1 MKKLPAFIAS
11 CACAVGITLMASP
24 ADAAVLTQGMRSGDV
39 VQLQRQLAQHG
50 FFHANT
56 TGYYGS
62 ITTSAVKQFQRAH
75 GLSADGV
82 AGPATLSKLGGKRSG
97 IVTASARVSSSSS
110 NRVASYH
117 ANDKEAVDILAHVIY
132 GEARGESFRGQ
143 VAVGAVVLNRVQSG
157 QFPNTIWEV
166 VMQPGQFTAVADGQ
180 YYLKPNQSA
189 YNAARQ
195 ALRGVDPT
203 NGSLYY
209 YNPRIATSQW
219 SMRRPAVITVGQHIF
234 TN

>member
-1 MKKLPAFIAS
+1 MRKLPAFIAS
-11 CACAVGITLMASP
+11 CACAVGMTFLAAP
-24 ADAAVLTQGMRSGDV
+24 ADAALLTQGTRSPDV
-39 VQLQRQLAQHG
+39 VQLQRQLANKG
-50 FFHANT
+50 YFYANT

-62 ITTSAVKQFQRAH
+62 ITSNAVKQFQRDH
-75 GLSADGV
+75 GLSVDGV
-82 AGPATLSKLGGKRSG
+82 AGPATLSKLGTKSSG
-97 IVTASARVSSSSS
+97 IVTASASANSGSRG
-110 NRVASYH
+110 SYT
-117 ANDKEAVDILAHVIY
+117 ADQESVNILAHIIY
-132 GEARGESFRGQ
+132 GEARGESFEGQ

-157 QFPNTIWEV
+157 EFPSTIWGV

-180 YYLKPNQSA
+180 YYLKPNQTA
-189 YNAARQ
+189 YDAARQ

-219 SMRRPAVITVGQHIF
+219 SMRRPAVITLGQHIF

>member
-1 MKKLPAFIAS
+1 MRKLPAFVVS
-11 CACAVGITLMASP
+11 CACVMGVTMMAKS
-24 ADAAVLTQGMRSGDV
+24 ADASLLKQGMRGQNV
-39 VQLQRQLAQHG
+39 VDLQRQLAKEG
-50 FFHANT
+50 YFHANT

-62 ITTSAVKQFQRAH
+62 ITSNAVKQFQRAH

-82 AGPATLSKLGGKRSG
+82 AGPATFSKLGVKSTG
-97 IVTASARVSSSSS
+97 IVTASAPVTSTS
-110 NRVASYH
+110 NRSGSYKM
-117 ANDKEAVDILAHVIY
+117 DQDSLDILAHVIY
-132 GEARGESFRGQ
+132 GEARGESFEGQ

-157 QFPNTIWEV
+157 EFPSTIWGV

-180 YYLKPNQSA
+180 YYLTPSKTA
-189 YNAARQ
+189 YNAAKQ

-209 YNPRIATSQW
+209 YNPRIATSEW
-219 SMRRPAVITVGQHIF
+219 SMKRPAVITLGQHIF